1 MTLQLS
7 PDAVRSGAFAS
18 LLFAIVALT
27 ANLALP
33 FLLQSS
39 KKDYEVSE
47 DRLSAPLLSRIV
59 NHPKLGIQPA
69 WTCAHVFFACG
80 MFATFLVNSL
90 AGATVL
96 VAFMGLSWAFSLW
109 APFAIIG
116 TEIAARHQS
125 LDEEQEQERSAEAGA
140 GAIMGLHNVSMAAPQ
155 IVAALISSG
164 IFWIA
169 QVSGSKDGT
178 GWVLRAGGI
187 AGLGAAS
194 LTSKMRD

>member
-1 MTLQLS
+1 MSLPLS
-7 PDAVRSGAFAS
+7 PDAVRSGAFAN
-18 LLFAIVALT
+18 LLFAIVAFT

-39 KKDYEVSE
+39 KTNYEVSE
-47 DRLSAPLLSRIV
+47 GQIPAPLLSRIV
-59 NHPKLGIQPA
+59 NQLRLGIQPA
-69 WTCAHVFFACG
+69 WVCAHILFACG
-80 MFATFLVNSL
+80 MFATFVVNSV

-125 LDEEQEQERSAEAGA
+125 LDEEWERPAEEGA

-169 QVSGSKDGT
+169 QVSGSQDGT

-187 AGLGAAS
+187 AGLGAAY
-194 LTSKMRD
+194 LTSKMGE